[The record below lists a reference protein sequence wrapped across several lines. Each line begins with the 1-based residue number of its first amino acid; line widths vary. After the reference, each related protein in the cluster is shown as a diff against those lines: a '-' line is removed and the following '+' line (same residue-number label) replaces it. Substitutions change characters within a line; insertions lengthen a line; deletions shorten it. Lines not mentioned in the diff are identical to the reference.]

1 MFKKTAFSISML
13 VLGVA
18 LLLARPAS
26 ADSIT
31 LNLANS
37 VQTGVAGSTLSFDA
51 TVMAPGNNGGTIY
64 LNGDNFTSLASP
76 LISNDDGFLLGF
88 PLSLDPGESFSG
100 LLFTITLPSD
110 INAGQYLG
118 SFAILGGADGGAL
131 DELVTVNFTVN
142 ATAGTSAVP
151 EPESLMLLATG
162 LAGMMLRA
170 KRCVVVRN

>member
-13 VLGVA
+13 VLGA
-18 LLLARPAS
+18 ALLARPAS
-26 ADSIT
+26 ADTIT
-31 LNLANS
+31 LNLATP

-51 TVMAPGNNGGTIY
+51 TVTAPGNNGGTIY

-76 LISNDDGFLLGF
+76 LTSSDDGFLLGF

-110 INAGQYLG
+110 IDAGQYLG

-131 DELVTVNFTVN
+131 DELATVDFTVN

-151 EPESLMLLATG
+151 EPDSLMLLATG

-170 KRCVVVRN
+170 KRWVVIRD

>member
-13 VLGVA
+13 ALGVA

-26 ADSIT
+26 ADTIT
-31 LNLANS
+31 LNLANP

-51 TVMAPGNNGGTIY
+51 TVTAHGNNGATIF

-76 LISNDDGFLLGF
+76 LTSNDDGFLLGF

-118 SFAILGGADGGAL
+118 SFAILGGTDGSAQ
-131 DELVTVNFTVN
+131 DELATVDFTVN

-151 EPESLMLLATG
+151 EPDSLMLLATG
-162 LAGMMLRA
+162 LTGMMLGA
-170 KRCVVVRN
+170 KRWVTVRD